1 MQAPPVMA
9 APKKRRPSMWIIVVI
24 SVMAIGGCVFIPII
38 AAILFPVFS
47 QARMAAKRTADL
59 GEVKASAVAL
69 LAYTADNDN
78 RYPPDAAAGLN
89 AARICVD
96 TETQMM
102 TADQNPLV
110 MNSSLVGANVNEIW
124 SPQMLAT
131 VCVIS
136 CPPVELESNS
146 YTVIGFADT
155 HAKVFRAPLAE
166 TMAGIE
172 WSIPEPEPE

>member
-1 MQAPPVMA
+1 MA

-47 QARMAAKRTADL
+47 QARIAAKRTADL

-78 RYPPDAAAGLN
+78 QYPPDAAAWLDASRGY
-89 AARICVD
+89 VD
-96 TETQMM
+96 ADAQMM

-110 MNSSLVGANVNEIW
+110 MNPSIAGANVDELW

-131 VCVIS
+131 ICVIS
-136 CPPVELESNS
+136 CPPVELESKS

-155 HAKVFRAPLAE
+155 HAKAYRAPLAE
-166 TMAGIE
+166 TMAGVD
-172 WSIPEPEPE
+172 WAIPEPESE